1 MRALVR
7 SMVRAFDNLLM
18 YFCAIAIGALCAL
31 LLYMILT
38 AGPAGALINT
48 PGQDDGGYIHMTP
61 QEVAVRVKDLFADPN
76 RRGSETPTF
85 SDDGT
90 IVLSG
95 TPYWL
100 LIEAGFSEYFVS
112 RFDTVLRYDDPF
124 WAVKVAEHPTFS
136 EWQYSYSL
144 TR

>member
-1 MRALVR
+1 MNVT
-7 SMVRAFDNLLM
+7 FNED
-18 YFCAIAIGALCAL
+18 
-31 LLYMILT
+31 
-38 AGPAGALINT
+38 
-48 PGQDDGGYIHMTP
+48 
-61 QEVAVRVKDLFADPN
+61 
-76 RRGSETPTF
+76 ETK
-85 SDDGT
+85 
-90 IVLSG
+90 VLSG

-124 WAVKVAEHPTFS
+124 WAVKVAEHPTLT